1 MRTVMVLKSNP
12 LISRLLELELPP
24 DDFAVFGSGPLMA
37 RGWRESR
44 DLDIVARGAAWEKAK
59 KVGVESYTS
68 DGAVKYVIGPIE
80 VFDSWAPGQWD
91 VNGLIDGAEMID
103 GVRFAS
109 LDNVIKWKRLMGR
122 PKDLED
128 IKLIEERMA
137 AKK

>member
-1 MRTVMVLKSNP
+1 MRTDMVLKSNP

-59 KVGVESYTS
+59 NVGVESFTA
-68 DGAVKYVIGPIE
+68 DGAVKYVVGPIE
-80 VFDSWAPGQWD
+80 IFDSWAPGQWD
-91 VNGLIDGAEMID
+91 VNELINSAEVID

-109 LDNVIKWKRLMGR
+109 LENVIKWKRLMGR

-128 IKLIEERMA
+128 IKLIEERSRY
-137 AKK
+137 K

>member
-24 DDFAVFGSGPLMA
+24 EDFAVFGSGPLMA

-59 KVGVESYTS
+59 KVGVQGFTA
-68 DGAVKYVIGPIE
+68 DGAVKYVVGPIE
-80 VFDSWAPGQWD
+80 IFDSWAPGQWD

-109 LDNVIKWKRLMGR
+109 LADVIKWKQLMGR

-128 IKLIEERMA
+128 IKLIEDRSRS
-137 AKK
+137 K